1 MKLLMI
7 DTSTIVATA
16 AVLDVDRLIAETIV
30 NYKKKHSEKM
40 LPSIDHMLQDSG
52 LGLKDFDV
60 FGVVNGPGSFTGLRI
75 GMATAKG
82 FAQAL
87 NKPMVTVST
96 LEALA
101 ANVCASDSTICPIID
116 AQRGQV
122 YVALYQSDGESA
134 EPSLKITMA
143 EGVYDVDTLSRK
155 LKDLN
160 QPVMLLGDGLKK
172 YGKQLLE
179 AVPNACAAPAFLAMN
194 RASSAAYVGLKKIQQ
209 GKTVS
214 CFQADL
220 NYLRKSS
227 AEEQREKKLSR
238 EAQHHE

>member
-16 AVLDVDRLIAETIV
+16 AVLDEDRLIAETIV

-52 LGLKDFDV
+52 LKLGDIDV

-87 NKPMVTVST
+87 GKPMVTVST
-96 LEALA
+96 LETLA
-101 ANVCASDSTICPIID
+101 ANVCVTDAAICPIVD

-122 YVALYQSDGESA
+122 YAALYQSDWDA
-134 EPSLKITMA
+134 EALNLKNTMA
-143 EGVYDVDTLSRK
+143 EGVYDVDALCDR
-155 LKDLN
+155 LN
-160 QPVMLLGDGLKK
+160 ALNAPVLILGDGLKK
-172 YGKQLLE
+172 HGGKLLA
-179 AVPNACAAPAFLAMN
+179 AVPKARTAPAFLSMN
-194 RASSAAYVGLKKIQQ
+194 RASSAAAVGLKKIQQ
-209 GKTVS
+209 GQTVD
-214 CFQADL
+214 CFQAGL

-227 AEEQREKKLSR
+227 AEEQREKKLAQ

>member
-16 AVLDVDRLIAETIV
+16 AIVDQDRLIAETIV

-40 LPSIDHMLQDSG
+40 LPAIDHLLQDSG
-52 LGLKDFDV
+52 MKLSDIDV

-82 FAQAL
+82 FSQAL
-87 NKPMVTVST
+87 DKPMVTVST

-101 ANVCASDSTICPIID
+101 YNARIYPHYICPIID

-122 YVALYQSDGESA
+122 YAALYRFEGDESDQKLV
-134 EPSLKITMA
+134 PYLH
-143 EGVYDVDTLSRK
+143 EGVYDIETLMNNVQA
-155 LKDLN
+155 KDE
-160 QPVMLLGDGLKK
+160 PVLFLGDGLKK
-172 YGKQLLE
+172 HGQQLSKMS
-179 AVPNACAAPAFLAMN
+179 PKFQIMPSYFAMN
-194 RASSAAYVGLKKIQQ
+194 RASSAAAAGYQKLLRGE
-209 GKTVS
+209 TVN

-227 AEEQREKKLSR
+227 AEEQMEKKQGKTN
-238 EAQHHE
+238 A